1 MMLSLQHLYPSW
13 LSSSEVGA
21 SLSFLGLFRVSG
33 VENPGVRR
41 FTPAGFK
48 LTTSVLEKATG

>member
-33 VENPGVRR
+33 VEILACGVSPQ
-41 FTPAGFK
+41 PA
-48 LTTSVLEKATG
+48 SN